1 MSAVLPDTF
10 TVRPPTKDDAKA
22 VFELVRDYT
31 QAVVGFPDYTLDDAV
46 DELTEPGFEP
56 ETDGWLVF
64 DGDRLVGYGSVF
76 GKGTSHVLDIDAVTS
91 DPVVEAYLLAQITQR
106 GREMAAAHGHRSFQL
121 DTGVYRL
128 DTTRRERLDAYG
140 FVHGT
145 TFYRML
151 ITHQPPVPAPEPPA
165 GVFVRRGTP
174 DEESQREA
182 HRVAAEAFAGQYGFV
197 VRPFEEWQ
205 ASHEAQS
212 TFDWSEM
219 TLLEIDGKAVAMRE
233 YTNNFA
239 EDENCGY
246 IGRLAVLDE
255 ARGKGLAKYL
265 LRDQFA
271 LDAAAG
277 RSGTLLHVDTNN
289 PTPALGLYLSVG
301 MTESLVI
308 DSMRLTVDV

>member
-76 GKGTSHVLDIDAVTS
+76 GKGEFRILDIDAVTS
-91 DPVVEAYLLAQITQR
+91 DPAVEAYLLAEITRR
-106 GREMAAAHGHRSFQL
+106 GREMSAAHGHPMAQL
-121 DTGVYRL
+121 DTGCYRL

-140 FVHGT
+140 FVQGT
-145 TFYRML
+145 TFHRMR
-151 ITHQPPVPAPEPPA
+151 IDHQPPVPAPEPPA

-174 DEESQREA
+174 DEASQREA
-182 HRVAAEAFAGQYGFV
+182 HRVLVESFTGQYGFEA
-197 VRPFEEWQ
+197 RSFEEWH
-205 ASHEAQS
+205 AAREAQT
-212 TFDWSEM
+212 TFDWSGM
-219 TLLEIDGKAVAMRE
+219 TLLEIDGRAVAVRE
-233 YTNNFA
+233 CTSAFL
-239 EDENCGY
+239 EDENCNY
-246 IGRLAVLDE
+246 IGHLGVLDE